1 MDYILTGIKPLDE
14 KFDNGIPRGSFVVIA
29 GRPAMGKTSLAIQLA
44 GNIAKSG
51 KRVLFVSLE
60 MSGKIM
66 RNRMELQS
74 GHIPEENVIIEDT
87 PRVGLD
93 HVSRKLDETGC
104 VDVVIIDYLQLFD
117 YDNYHEKKHNMIHDI
132 KLFARSRNVT
142 VIITSQLNRRNP
154 MPNNDDEG
162 VWVPDLSDIRK
173 IGTAEQDADVIL
185 FVYRDS
191 YDPEHPEDF
200 DQDRVIIA
208 KNNFGET
215 GDILIRCDIDKL
227 IMKNLFKMKN
237 D

>member
-14 KFDNGIPRGSFVVIA
+14 KFRDGIPKGSLVVIA

-51 KRVLFVSLE
+51 KRVLFFSLE

-66 RNRMELQS
+66 RSRMELQS
-74 GHIPEENVIIEDT
+74 GHIPEENVIIDDT
-87 PRVGLD
+87 PRVGLE
-93 HVSRKLDETGC
+93 HVSRKLDETGR
-104 VDVVIIDYLQLFD
+104 VDVLIIDYLQLFD
-117 YDNYHEKKHNMIHDI
+117 YYNNLEKNNDVIHDI
-132 KLFARSRNVT
+132 KLFAHSHNVT
-142 VIITSQLNRRNP
+142 VIITSQLNRRTP

-173 IGTAEQDADVIL
+173 IGTSEQDADVIL

-191 YDPEHPEDF
+191 YDPEHLEDF

-215 GDILIRCDIDKL
+215 GDVLVRCDIDKL
-227 IMKNLFKMKN
+227 IMKNLFFMN
-237 D
+237 NN